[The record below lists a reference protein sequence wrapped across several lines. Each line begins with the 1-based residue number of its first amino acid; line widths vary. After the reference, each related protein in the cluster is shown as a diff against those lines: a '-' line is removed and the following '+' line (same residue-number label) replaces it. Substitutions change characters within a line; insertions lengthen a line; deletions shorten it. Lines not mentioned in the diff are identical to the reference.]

1 MSRRKS
7 FVLTILIGVFAA
19 CGVAQAEDHS
29 GMFVNGGS
37 DGNITLKRHQ
47 PDHCLAQ
54 KLIFAQQGGVPA
66 GRGGNKV
73 DSAASSGN
81 AGSETRQVYI
91 NRIKL
96 DDATVQALETQYRVP
111 IQNGRY
117 WYDAI
122 CGAWG
127 VEDGPTAGFIYAGL
141 KLPNPM
147 PVDISRGGTGIFIN
161 GREIHPLDQMA
172 FQKFYGYTIPGRYWL
187 DAHGNLGPEGGAAM
201 YSSIGVHEPFA
212 SRMLLQ

>member
-1 MSRRKS
+1 MWGTKP
-7 FVLTILIGVFAA
+7 FIWTLLISVFAA
-19 CGVAQAEDHS
+19 CGVAS
-29 GMFVNGGS
+29 G
-37 DGNITLKRHQ
+37 
-47 PDHCLAQ
+47 
-54 KLIFAQQGGVPA
+54 QGA
-66 GRGGNKV
+66 KKV
-73 DSAASSGN
+73 DGATSSGN

-91 NRIKL
+91 NRVKL

-141 KLPNPM
+141 KLPNPI

-161 GREIHPLDQMA
+161 GREIHPLDQKA
-172 FQKFYGYTIPGRYWL
+172 FQNIFGYTIPGRYWL
-187 DAHGNLGPEGGAAM
+187 DAHGNLGPESGGAIANLAAA
-201 YSSIGVHEPFA
+201 IRA
-212 SRMLLQ
+212 SKGAQSGSVTHGYGMPTGSRGSWWWHVFRSHGNW